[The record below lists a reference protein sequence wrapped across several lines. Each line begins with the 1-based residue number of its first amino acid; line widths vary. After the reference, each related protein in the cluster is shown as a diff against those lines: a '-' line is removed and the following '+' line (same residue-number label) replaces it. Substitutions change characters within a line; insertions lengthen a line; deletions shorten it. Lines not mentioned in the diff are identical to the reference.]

1 MSASCSTASSSTL
14 DVRFYEH
21 TEASYSSSTVS
32 TNATADNLPGPG
44 RTIGLAYGLG
54 GRALEAGLNA
64 LASRLRRNLRTVSQ
78 SAEVELYNAGPNRH
92 SEGTASVSSL
102 SSNATASNLPGLGR
116 TLGLAYD
123 FGGRILEARAS
134 AFAESK
140 LGLGPY
146 ATADK
151 LDRRHFFASVFGPSR
166 AHNYSREDLKK
177 SARDIRRLLD
187 YATK

>member
-1 MSASCSTASSSTL
+1 MSASRSTASSSTL

-21 TEASYSSSTVS
+21 TEASYSSATVS
-32 TNATADNLPGPG
+32 TNATAGNLPGPG
-44 RTIGLAYGLG
+44 RTIGLAYALG

-64 LASRLRRNLRTVSQ
+64 LARSLRRNMRAESQ
-78 SAEVELYNAGPNRH
+78 SAALELYNAGPYRQK
-92 SEGTASVSSL
+92 EGIASVTSL
-102 SSNATASNLPGLGR
+102 STNATASNLPGVGR

-151 LDRRHFFASVFGPSR
+151 LDRRHLFSSMSGPSR
-166 AHNYSREDLKK
+166 KHNYSREELKK
-177 SARDIRRLLD
+177 SARDIRKLLG